1 MIYFILLIELI
12 AFVLFYD
19 IAKAKRGR
27 QLAFLVSFLSL
38 FLLSAL
44 KYRVGTDII
53 AYADEYSN
61 EVLPLWKVDF
71 EYIFLSFNRQ
81 PGWQLLTSLCRSIT
95 PSFLLVQIIVSAFV
109 NWTIFSF
116 LRKYCPLPFLGI
128 LLYYVLCYIQFNFE
142 VLRQSISVAFLLIGM
157 KYYFNEK
164 WGKFLLCVLGGVAFH
179 MSSLVLLLFP
189 LIKKCDRVVFLKK
202 KWVHLLL
209 AVVIVVSLKYLIGYF
224 PTLLARIS
232 GLGGQASIAAIY
244 GKEELFDNITFSYF
258 GNIKMFIVNYIIVFL
273 LVKKKDMWY
282 SPFALL
288 YMYIAM
294 VALAF
299 PIAYRFM
306 YYFIPFY
313 IVGLTTT
320 IAYCRIDRKLAL
332 LFFAVLFTYTTYER
346 YTNDWEGIPNYR
358 MYYPY
363 HSYFDMTKDQE
374 RENRAYKLLY

>member
-1 MIYFILLIELI
+1 
-12 AFVLFYD
+12 
-19 IAKAKRGR
+19 
-27 QLAFLVSFLSL
+27 
-38 FLLSAL
+38 
-44 KYRVGTDII
+44 
-53 AYADEYSN
+53 
-61 EVLPLWKVDF
+61 
-71 EYIFLSFNRQ
+71 
-81 PGWQLLTSLCRSIT
+81 
-95 PSFLLVQIIVSAFV
+95 
-109 NWTIFSF
+109 
-116 LRKYCPLPFLGI
+116 
-128 LLYYVLCYIQFNFE
+128 
-142 VLRQSISVAFLLIGM
+142 
-157 KYYFNEK
+157 
-164 WGKFLLCVLGGVAFH
+164 
-179 MSSLVLLLFP
+179 
-189 LIKKCDRVVFLKK
+189 
-202 KWVHLLL
+202 
-209 AVVIVVSLKYLIGYF
+209 
-224 PTLLARIS
+224 
-232 GLGGQASIAAIY
+232 
-244 GKEELFDNITFSYF
+244 
-258 GNIKMFIVNYIIVFL
+258 MFIVNYIIVFL